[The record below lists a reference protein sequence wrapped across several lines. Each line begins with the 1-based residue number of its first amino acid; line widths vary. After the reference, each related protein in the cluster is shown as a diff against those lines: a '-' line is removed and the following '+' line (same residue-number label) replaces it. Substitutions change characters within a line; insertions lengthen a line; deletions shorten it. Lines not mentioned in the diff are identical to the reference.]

1 MHRIISKLEA
11 WRAAEAET
19 KSLRKRN
26 EAVMAGA
33 IATVLTK
40 ASSTNATTG
49 WELLDEILEQAGL
62 EAANPV
68 ICNSARQRG
77 HFKAV
82 GELQEILPDLADTR
96 FTGGDLADVTPQA
109 VRSPT

>member
-1 MHRIISKLEA
+1 MHRIISKLDA
-11 WRAAEAET
+11 WRAAEAEA
-19 KSLRKRN
+19 KSLGKRN
-26 EAVMAGA
+26 EAVIAGTVA
-33 IATVLTK
+33 EVLTK
-40 ASSTNATTG
+40 TSRMGATTG
-49 WELLDEILEQAGL
+49 WELLDEVLEQAGR

-77 HFKAV
+77 LFKAI